1 MPLWSAHRTR
11 PQPLRDHRRRRR
23 QHPEADAVPTGRVV
37 AVNKTYV
44 ATAARE
50 GQWWVITVDGIG
62 VTQSRTLRDASS
74 AARGLISAML
84 DVDDKN
90 IEVHVEPAL
99 DPELAAHVQAA
110 RKQVAD
116 LDRLQ
121 RDAAIASREAA
132 HALILAGVSGADA
145 ATVLGVSPQR
155 VSQLLAPAN
164 SGRTAAAPTRKA
176 KRSTVSNSAGGTA

>member
-1 MPLWSAHRTR
+1 MNTS
-11 PQPLRDHRRRRR
+11 
-23 QHPEADAVPTGRVV
+23 
-37 AVNKTYV
+37 YV

-62 VTQSRTLRDASS
+62 VTQSRTLRDAPST
-74 AARGLISAML
+74 ARGLISAML

-99 DPELAAHVQAA
+99 DPELAAHVRSA

-164 SGRTAAAPTRKA
+164 PGRTAAAPTRKA